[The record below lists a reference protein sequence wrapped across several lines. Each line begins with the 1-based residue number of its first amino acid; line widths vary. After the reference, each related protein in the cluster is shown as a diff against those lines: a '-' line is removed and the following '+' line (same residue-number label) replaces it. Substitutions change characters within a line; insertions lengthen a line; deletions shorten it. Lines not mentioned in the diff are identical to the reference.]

1 MQAKGAPCL
10 WKAAETQ
17 REGHNLGQSTLW
29 KRSGTGRLHQRVTST
44 NPACTTDPCT
54 KDFQKA
60 LFTLLLTHLGR
71 ASPPRAAFPEEL
83 LHVLEV
89 TAQDPLPMCS
99 GPSSSSCPTTW
110 RPPLGPWP
118 SPQHHLICPPPA
130 PPSPFPLPS
139 PQDSAQLQPITP
151 WLLPGDTGGGPAQSP
166 KCTPSAA

>member
-71 ASPPRAAFPEEL
+71 ASPPVQPFQR
-83 LHVLEV
+83 
-89 TAQDPLPMCS
+89 
-99 GPSSSSCPTTW
+99 SSCMCW
-110 RPPLGPWP
+110 RSLPRILCPCAQGHPL
-118 SPQHHLICPPPA
+118 PPA
-130 PPSPFPLPS
+130 PPRGDPLWDPGLPLSITSSVLLQHHPAPSLFPLHKTLHSCSPS
-139 PQDSAQLQPITP
+139 H
-151 WLLPGDTGGGPAQSP
+151 PGSCQGIWGGPAQSP